1 MIQAMEN
8 ETVLT
13 DIDEI
18 KIKNE
23 NTEESCLFMAY
34 FLDEEIAGKTVVE
47 CEELNK
53 IYKNIFGKK
62 IIGVVSAL
70 KGELT
75 MDQDDREYTVDMLI
89 QKEDKKLLLVTI
101 AYPGD
106 EIDWDDKNM
115 KLKVFGKHKKTI
127 IFDLF

>member
-8 ETVLT
+8 ETVFD
-13 DIDEI
+13 DIDQI

-23 NTEESCLFMAY
+23 NTEDSCLFMSY
-34 FLDEEIAGKTVVE
+34 FLDEEIAGKTVVQ
-47 CEELNK
+47 CEEFNN
-53 IYKNIFGKK
+53 IGNIIFGRK
-62 IIGVVSAL
+62 IIGVAPML
-70 KGELT
+70 NGELT
-75 MDQDDREYTVDMLI
+75 IDQDDREYTVDMLI
-89 QKEDKKLLLVTI
+89 QKEDKNLLLVTI

-115 KLKVFGKHKKTI
+115 KLKVFGKHDKTI